1 MKCKSFV
8 LCPGVLSPNIIL
20 GLLSSNPASISL
32 PNPIKSVSEAFII
45 YESNVYPKSKVAPSP
60 LIIALLNVGE

>member
-1 MKCKSFV
+1 M
-8 LCPGVLSPNIIL
+8 LSPNIIL
-20 GLLSSNPASISL
+20 GVLSSNPGLISV
-32 PNPIKSVSEAFII
+32 PKPIKSVSEAFII